1 MAILRRDQDMVTQVL
16 AMAVIRGMDTQEI
29 LEGDHLM
36 DMDHI
41 DHNRD
46 KKQRASASFA
56 FYFVILKGFPC

>member
-41 DHNRD
+41 DHNRV
-46 KKQRASASFA
+46 KSKGLPLLFTLSF
-56 FYFVILKGFPC
+56 